1 MSANQTSLN
10 ACSKAQ
16 SPLQSC
22 RPLRLGVKPPTS
34 GAPWASARRCCA
46 AVLASGALLAGLSLA
61 LRPTSAGATPA
72 DATPAAPATTLTAPD
87 ATLAAPATSLAAPAT
102 PGSATR
108 DPVSCQTVRFSDV
121 GWTDVTAT
129 TALVTQLL
137 RSIGYSPTVTVLSV
151 PVTFAS
157 IQNNDIDVFLG
168 NWMPAQEGDRG
179 RYVADGSVVV
189 IGANLT
195 GAKYTLAVPAYT
207 FAAGLQDFKD
217 IQRFGPALNDSIYG
231 IEPGNDGNRHVL
243 EMLKQNQFG
252 LGGFRL
258 IESSEQGMLAQV
270 ERAYR
275 DKKPIVFLAWEPHP
289 MNMRFDLKYLA
300 GGDEVFGPNF
310 GGATIYTVTR
320 KGYSAECPNMG
331 RLLANLKFTLRG
343 ESEMMAAILDR
354 HEPPD
359 LAATEWLKA
368 NPTATEAWLAG
379 VLTFDGRPAA
389 TALAHAAP
397 PPRPG
402 GFEQWIVSHKIPIG
416 DAMAVAIDFIKAHGT
431 FLFNGIS
438 IVIRGMVDG
447 VTTLLRALPAPL
459 LIVAVAVLA
468 WLLRRSL
475 SLAAFVA
482 LALLFILNQGYWL
495 ATLETLSLV
504 MVATLAS
511 TAIGVPMGIAAAH
524 RPRLFAALRPVL
536 DLMQTLP
543 TFVYLIPTLVLFGL
557 GVVPGLISTVI
568 FALPAPIRL
577 THLGISSVPKPLI
590 EAGEAFGAT
599 PMQLLWKVELPSAA
613 STIVAGITQCIMLS
627 LSMVV
632 IAALVGAGGLGV
644 PVVRALNSVQV
655 GMGFEAGFTIVLL
668 AIILDRISRPKERG
682 ASR

>member
-1 MSANQTSLN
+1 VSVNQTSLN
-10 ACSKAQ
+10 AHSRVE
-16 SPLQSC
+16 PLPQSC
-22 RPLRLGVKPPTS
+22 RPAGRVVKSPKQPAALCASLMPGVVLAALMMTQVT
-34 GAPWASARRCCA
+34 RA
-46 AVLASGALLAGLSLA
+46 AVPSAAV
-61 LRPTSAGATPA
+61 PTTAAVAGAA
-72 DATPAAPATTLTAPD
+72 VASDATV
-87 ATLAAPATSLAAPAT
+87 
-102 PGSATR
+102 SATGE
-108 DPVSCQTVRFSDV
+108 PASCQTVRFSDV

-129 TALVTQLL
+129 TALVSQLL
-137 RSIGYSPTVTVLSV
+137 RTLGYSPSITVLSV

-157 IQNNDIDVFLG
+157 LHNNDIDVFLG
-168 NWMPAQEGDRG
+168 NWMPAQEADRV
-179 RYVADGSVVV
+179 RYVNDGSVEV

-195 GAKYTLAVPAYT
+195 GAKYTLAVPDYT
-207 FAAGLQDFKD
+207 YAAGLQDFKD
-217 IQRFGPALNDSIYG
+217 IQRFSKALNNSIYG

-252 LGGFRL
+252 LGDFKL

-275 DKKPIVFLAWEPHP
+275 DKNPLVFLAWEPHP
-289 MNMRFDLKYLA
+289 MNMRFALKYLS

-320 KGYSAECPNMG
+320 RGYGAECPNIG
-331 RLLANLKFTLRG
+331 RLLKNLKFSLRG

-354 HEPPD
+354 HEAPD
-359 LAATEWLKA
+359 TAATEWLKA
-368 NPTATEAWLAG
+368 NPNAAQAWLEG
-379 VLTFDGRPAA
+379 VLMFDGRPVGAA
-389 TALAHAAP
+389 LTQAAR
-397 PPRPG
+397 PPRAG
-402 GFEQWIVSHKIPIG
+402 GFEQWIVAHKIPVG
-416 DAMAVAIDFIKAHGT
+416 DAMAVAIDYIKAHGT
-431 FLFNGIS
+431 FLFDGIS
-438 IVIRGMVDG
+438 IAIRGMVNG
-447 VTTLLRALPAPL
+447 VTALLRALPAPA

-468 WLLRRSL
+468 WALRRSVA
-475 SLAAFVA
+475 LAAFVA

-495 ATLETLSLV
+495 ATIETLALV
-504 MVATLAS
+504 MVATVAS
-511 TAIGVPMGIAAAH
+511 AAIGVPVGIAAAH
-524 RPRLFAALRPVL
+524 RPRLFAVLRPVL

-668 AIILDRISRPKERG
+668 AIILDRMSRPSERR
-682 ASR
+682 APR